1 MNERIRNL
9 MDGCFDIT
17 VDSHGREECTADYI
31 NVQRF
36 ADLIVLEC
44 IKMIENEAAQYAQ
57 PTWAVELVNDIKENF
72 GIEREWTQESKDW
85 VIKNFGIE
93 P

>member
-1 MNERIRNL
+1 MNERIRIF
-9 MDGCFDIT
+9 MEGCFDVT
-17 VDSHGREECTADYI
+17 VDSRGREECTADYI
-31 NVQRF
+31 NVQKF

-44 IKMIENEAAQYAQ
+44 IKMIENEAEQYAQ